1 MPWTMTEL
9 LLQVRNTKAPHASS
23 SPSGYAF
30 ETTKEQTR
38 HVLYQGLSGGRPDG
52 HIHELYWDKPGWHWT
67 DLTNDSGAP
76 LALTGPSGYGF
87 VTEDTQ
93 HAIYAGKT
101 SSANLCEIWWKSGNK
116 GFTRISDIDQQHLVT
131 DVPPS
136 GSIIFDSQYVFIHG
150 GSDGLIWGAQRD
162 PNADHWQLIKL
173 PSTVATIAGTTAC
186 AVGTTNPSK
195 LHVFHFDANGRM
207 LHLVRTVSGGSFVW
221 GEDFIQVPGITIPPA
236 RDFPNA
242 IVPRS
247 GWLRVHYNGL
257 NEPRLD
263 ESGLHVLLNTGDSWS
278 HENMTADRGLP
289 PLLPEFA
296 K

>member
-1 MPWTMTEL
+1 MAL
-9 LLQVRNTKAPHASS
+9 D
-23 SPSGYAF
+23 
-30 ETTKEQTR
+30 
-38 HVLYQGLSGGRPDG
+38 GLDE
-52 HIHELYWDKPGWHWT
+52 H
-67 DLTNDSGAP
+67 SGAP

-150 GSDGLIWGAQRD
+150 GLDGLIWGAQRD

-221 GEDFIQVPGITIPPA
+221 GEDLFNTRHHHTPSAGLS
-236 RDFPNA
+236 DA

-257 NEPRLD
+257 NEPRPD
-263 ESGLHVLLNTGDSWS
+263 ELGLHVLLNTGDSWS
-278 HENMTADRGLP
+278 HET
-289 PLLPEFA
+289 
-296 K
+296 